1 MATKETT
8 KKVSIMKVTKKKKIG
23 AGDAGLLSNKIR
35 KVKSK
40 G

>member
-8 KKVSIMKVTKKKKIG
+8 KKVSIRKVTKKKIG
-23 AGDAGLLSNKIR
+23 VGDAGLLSNKIR